1 MLDRV
6 WWLDHQNPEDTP
18 DPGSSMAKSFSNTYE
33 VEMVVGLVEYLIN
46 SNEYDY
52 QDITILTPYNGQLAA
67 FAHRLSGKCSLWL
80 SENDRESLLLEGLL
94 EPEEASFGTKA
105 DISLTSMLRLA
116 TIDNFQG
123 EESRV
128 VILSTVRSN
137 YENRVGFLRTP
148 NRINVG
154 CSRAKNGFY
163 IVGNA
168 TMMSAVP
175 MWRQISRD
183 LSTKRKMGPAFRACC
198 SRHPGKVYQVRSPEQ
213 WYNIP
218 ECDVPCGSKLP
229 CGHYCAMKCHAPA
242 LHDRIGCRQA
252 CEKHHESC
260 GHQCTKTCGEPCG
273 PCEVDLSSIILSCGH
288 VKMQACGGA
297 QAEEEI
303 VCIVPLEPVQLACGH
318 VQSLICSTKDQPLKC
333 TDVCNQPLKC
343 GHRCR
348 ANCHLCTVSKS
359 HPDCSSVCKKELK
372 CGHRCAGICHFGKD
386 CPPCQLPCTR
396 SCGHGSCSRPCSRIC
411 DPCVKPCDW
420 PTECPH
426 KGSCTMMCCLPCEQL
441 PCSEP
446 CTKVYLP
453 CRHVCPSLCGEMCS
467 TMCPVCRHGN
477 LSNKTYMFLRC
488 GHHFELEYLDKYFG
502 VTNIYD
508 LDKSGNI
515 QKVVCK
521 PLSQVK
527 NMVSVCP
534 TCGESCRDVR
544 RYALYYQLLALNGN
558 IDRMHTKLSRK
569 MNMFMEQL
577 YDARTSLD
585 KSLTDFRGRL
595 KPGPL
600 GGRNNADLVR
610 YRGNTLADIQS
621 RLLDFKN
628 QVVQVFEDDL
638 AKLAVFL
645 GRSSVSADE
654 FPDINLCYRLRFE
667 GLFFRCRLIVLEESA
682 RMRGALIS
690 MNDDS
695 KHTRILIQGL
705 HSLMRDEAYKNIKT
719 LNSITAECET
729 KNLKRLEAEFRLVQ
743 LCFHIL
749 LKHHGAASDLK
760 VANSLNR
767 TLSLCRTYPETA
779 GVLFLTYNAINLV
792 LSGER
797 SHGNLYTTKG
807 STRIWWTWPAHKVGS
822 LKQCVYGHQY
832 SASTW
837 PGCPECGREVP
848 ASPKPEPVNP
858 KEFLKED
865 AFVTAMRTQSFSA
878 ASYRI

>member
-6 WWLDHQNPEDTP
+6 WWLDHQKPEDIP

-80 SENDRESLLLEGLL
+80 SEKDRESLILEGLL

-123 EESRV
+123 EESKI

-137 YENRVGFLRTP
+137 IENRVGFLKTP

-168 TMMSAVP
+168 TMMSAIP
-175 MWRQISRD
+175 MWRQISKD
-183 LSTKRKMGPAFRACC
+183 LFTKRKLGPAFRACC
-198 SRHPGKVYQVRSPEQ
+198 SRHPGKIYQVRSPEQ
-213 WYNIP
+213 WYSIP

-229 CGHYCAMKCHAPA
+229 CGHYCTLKCHAPA
-242 LHDRIGCRQA
+242 LHNRIGCRQA
-252 CEKHHESC
+252 CQKHHEAC

-273 PCEVDLSSIILSCGH
+273 ACEIELSSVMLSCGH
-288 VKMQACGGA
+288 VKVQACGGA
-297 QAEEEI
+297 QAEKEI
-303 VCIVPLEPVQLACGH
+303 TCNVVLEPIQLACGH
-318 VQSLICSTKDQPLKC
+318 VQRLVCSTKDQPLKC
-333 TDVCNQPLKC
+333 TDVCNHLLKC

-348 ANCHLCTVSKS
+348 ANCHRCTISKS
-359 HPDCSSVCKKELK
+359 HPPCSSVCEQELK
-372 CGHRCAGICHFGKD
+372 CGHRCAAICHFGDD

-411 DPCVKPCDW
+411 DPCVRPCDR

-426 KGSCTMMCCLPCEQL
+426 KPSCTIMCCLPCEQL

-446 CTKVYLP
+446 CTKIYLP
-453 CRHVCPSLCGEMCS
+453 CRHICPSLCGETCS
-467 TMCPVCRHGN
+467 TTCPVCRHRDI
-477 LSNKTYMFLRC
+477 SNKMYMFLPC
-488 GHHFELEYLDKYFG
+488 GHHFELEYLDKYVG

-508 LDKSGNI
+508 LDKNGNI

-521 PLSQVK
+521 PLSQIK
-527 NMVSVCP
+527 NMDPVCP

-544 RYALYYQLLALNGN
+544 RYSLYCQLLAFNGN
-558 IDRMHTKLSRK
+558 IDRMHSKLSRK

-585 KSLTDFRGRL
+585 KSLTEFRERL

-610 YRGNTLADIQS
+610 SRGNTLADIQS
-621 RLLDFKN
+621 RILDFKS
-628 QVVQVFEDDL
+628 QVVQVFEDDV

-645 GRSSVSADE
+645 GTSSVSADE
-654 FPDINLCYRLRFE
+654 IPNLNLCYRLRFE

-682 RMRGALIS
+682 RMRSALIS
-690 MNDDS
+690 MSDDS
-695 KHTRILIQGL
+695 EHTKILIQGL
-705 HSLMRDEAYKNIKT
+705 HSLMRDEANNNIKT
-719 LNSITAECET
+719 LNSITAECEI
-729 KNLKRLEAEFRLVQ
+729 KNLKRLEAEIRLVQ

-749 LKHHGAASDLK
+749 LNHHGAASDLK
-760 VANSLNR
+760 VETSLNR

-779 GVLFLTYNAINLV
+779 GALLPTYNAINLV
-792 LSGER
+792 LSGKR
-797 SHGNLYTTKG
+797 SPWNLYTRG
-807 STRIWWTWPAHKVGS
+807 STRIWWTWPRHKVES

-832 SASTW
+832 STSTW
-837 PGCPECGREVP
+837 PGCPECGQEAP
-848 ASPKPEPVNP
+848 ASPKPEPVDP
-858 KEFLKED
+858 KKFLKED
-865 AFVTAMRTQSFSA
+865 AFVIAMRTQAFSA
-878 ASYRI
+878 GSYRI

>member
-6 WWLDHQNPEDTP
+6 WWLDHQKPEDTP

-46 SNEYDY
+46 SNEYEY

-80 SENDRESLLLEGLL
+80 SEKDRESLLEGLL
-94 EPEEASFGTKA
+94 EPEEASSGTKA

-123 EESRV
+123 EESKV

-137 YENRVGFLRTP
+137 IENRVGFLKTP

-183 LSTKRKMGPAFRACC
+183 LSTKQKLGPAFRACC
-198 SRHPGKVYQVRSPEQ
+198 SRHPGKIYQVGSPEQ
-213 WYNIP
+213 WYDIP

-242 LHDRIGCRQA
+242 LHNRIGCSQP
-252 CEKHHESC
+252 CEKHHEAC

-273 PCEVDLSSIILSCGH
+273 PCEFELSSVMLSCGH
-288 VKMQACGGA
+288 MKVRACGGA
-297 QAEEEI
+297 QAEKEI
-303 VCIVPLEPVQLACGH
+303 ICNILLEPIQLACGH
-318 VQSLICSTKDQPLKC
+318 VQRLVCSTKDQPLKC
-333 TDVCNQPLKC
+333 TDVCNNLLKC

-348 ANCHLCTVSKS
+348 ANCHRCTISKS
-359 HPDCSSVCKKELK
+359 HPPCSSVCEKELK
-372 CGHRCAGICHFGKD
+372 CGHRCAAICHFGDD

-411 DPCVKPCDW
+411 DPCVKPCDR
-420 PTECPH
+420 PIECPH
-426 KGSCTMMCCLPCEQL
+426 KRSCTMMCCLPCEQL
-441 PCSEP
+441 PCNEP
-446 CTKVYLP
+446 CTKVYQP
-453 CRHVCPSLCGEMCS
+453 CRHICPSLCGETCS
-467 TMCPVCRHGN
+467 TTCPVCRHRN
-477 LSNKTYMFLRC
+477 LSNKTYMFLPC
-488 GHHFELEYLDKYFG
+488 GHHIELEYLDKHVG

-521 PLSQVK
+521 PLSQIK
-527 NMVSVCP
+527 NMDSVCP

-544 RYALYYQLLALNGN
+544 RYALYHQLLALNGN

-577 YDARTSLD
+577 YNARTSLD
-585 KSLTDFRGRL
+585 KSLTEFRERL

-621 RLLDFKN
+621 RILDFKS
-628 QVVQVFEDDL
+628 QVVQVFEDDI

-645 GRSSVSADE
+645 GTSSVFADE
-654 FPDINLCYRLRFE
+654 LPNINLCYRLRFE

-682 RMRGALIS
+682 RMRSALIS

-695 KHTRILIQGL
+695 KHTRILIRGL
-705 HSLMRDEAYKNIKT
+705 HSLMRDEANSNIRT
-719 LNSITAECET
+719 LNSIIAECEI
-729 KNLKRLEAEFRLVQ
+729 KNLKRLEAEIRLVQ

-760 VANSLNR
+760 VETSLNR
-767 TLSLCRTYPETA
+767 TLSLCGTYPETA
-779 GVLFLTYNAINLV
+779 GVLFPTYKAINLV

-797 SHGNLYTTKG
+797 SHGNLYTRG
-807 STRIWWTWPAHKVGS
+807 STRIWWTWPKHKVGS
-822 LKQCVYGHQY
+822 LTQCVYGHQY
-832 SASTW
+832 STSTW
-837 PGCPECGREVP
+837 PGCPECGQEVP

-858 KEFLKED
+858 KKFLKED
-865 AFVTAMRTQSFSA
+865 AFVTAMRTQAFSA